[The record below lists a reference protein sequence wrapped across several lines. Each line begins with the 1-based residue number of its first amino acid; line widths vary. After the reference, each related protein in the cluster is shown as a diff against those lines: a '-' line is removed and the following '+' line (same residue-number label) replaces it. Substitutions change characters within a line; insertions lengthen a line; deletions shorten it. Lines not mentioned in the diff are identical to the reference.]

1 MIPVQ
6 DFLHAQQAA
15 VALALEKNITYEE
28 AVRIITAQKEIEN
41 KKRIELETQMINDM
55 GNTIVSA
62 YDEIKNVAPDVKGI
76 LNDIIE

>member
-1 MIPVQ
+1 
-6 DFLHAQQAA
+6 
-15 VALALEKNITYEE
+15 
-28 AVRIITAQKEIEN
+28 
-41 KKRIELETQMINDM
+41 MINDM